1 MANPVSTVARNL
13 QAIAIYEKIGFRK
26 GLTMAYMGAGNNNKF
41 LGKKKEGA
49 VYFFKAMNNAY
60 SLGDS
65 AFYYQTMAEYA
76 SLKYNMGEKDSAV
89 YYFDKS
95 IPYLERN
102 NFRYNLITAYITY
115 SDILIHEKPVNDELV
130 RKYTFGSLT
139 ISKELDVKDNLQYIY
154 GQIGL
159 YYVYKNKPDS
169 VYYYMAL
176 SKAMAD
182 SLCVTQNME
191 ILHETQTKFETEKK
205 DLQIKNQSLEL
216 SAQEKE
222 NEAKTRM
229 LLIGT
234 LGLIAV
240 GVFAVIAYRNFRKT
254 KRANVIINE
263 QKERVEEQKGE
274 IEKQKVMLEV
284 KQKEITDSITY
295 AKDIQSAFMPNEDIF
310 HIIHPDAFVYSKP
323 KDIVSGDF
331 YWFYTEA
338 KDGKPGA
345 LRHCAVADCTGH
357 GVPGALMSGRARS
370 RSVRGRRAPRSPRA
384 AGFAAGVGARGIKG
398 HVNDTLLRL
407 GVSGSFEA
415 EGPRAR
421 GLGVLRPGDQAEATG
436 LVLDDRRAVLHPVA
450 GVNVK
455 DSVRLPQIRLV
466 NVTADDAGDVLPLRL
481 GDERGLEVADELDRA
496 LDALLDRAGEA
507 PVGLAQPP
515 AHRVHEAV
523 KRDQVLICPAAQHG
537 QPPMIAHDGVELVAV
552 NDEEAP
558 AVGRGVI
565 VVRTHLD
572 VAEAR
577 AEEVAE
583 KVVVITGNED
593 NLGPLAGTLQ
603 ELVYDVVVL
612 PRPVPLLA
620 QRPDIDDVSDQVEVV
635 AAKPVEELVK
645 ALGLG
650 IPGAQMHI
658 GNEDAAVGLAVGR
671 VDIAA
676 GRRA

>member
-1 MANPVSTVARNL
+1 MYTNFRIYLLLILCAFSYSAKAQQTLPDSLNKIAVKVSNDSAAKLYVQLARHFLSVSPDSVVVYANKALKIAPANSVAVGDANIQLGNYSHMSGNMDSAIYYYTKAQTHFKKINNEKGIGKVYQSFAVVKQSMKDFEGALSDNL

-49 VYFFKAMNNAY
+49 IFFFKAMDNAL

-76 SLKYNMGEKDSAV
+76 SLKYSMSEKDSAI

-115 SDILIHEKPVNDELV
+115 SEILIHEKPINDELV

-222 NEAKTRM
+222 NEAKNR
-229 LLIGT
+229 LLLFGT

-240 GVFAVIAYRNFRKT
+240 AAFAVIAYRNFK
-254 KRANVIINE
+254 KSQRANAIISE
-263 QKERVEEQKGE
+263 QKVRVEQQKEE
-274 IEKQKVMLEV
+274 IEQQKVLVEV

-310 HIIHPDAFVYSKP
+310 HIIHPDAFIYSKP

-338 KDGKPGA
+338 KDAKPGA

-357 GVPGALMSGRARS
+357 GVPGALMSVICSNALNEAVVNNHIHESDKILNETRRIVKRS
-370 RSVRGRRAPRSPRA
+370 LKTRKNQERKDGMDIALVSINYETSELWFSGANNSAWVYRNGDVIILA
-384 AGFAAGVGARGIKG
+384 ADKQPVGVYENETDFTQKYLKLEKGDVIYLFSDGFADQFGGVHGKKFKYKPFRELLISIAPLPMNEQKERLNEFFDQWKG
-398 HVNDTLLRL
+398 
-407 GVSGSFEA
+407 
-415 EGPRAR
+415 
-421 GLGVLRPGDQAEATG
+421 
-436 LVLDDRRAVLHPVA
+436 
-450 GVNVK
+450 
-455 DSVRLPQIRLV
+455 
-466 NVTADDAGDVLPLRL
+466 
-481 GDERGLEVADELDRA
+481 
-496 LDALLDRAGEA
+496 
-507 PVGLAQPP
+507 
-515 AHRVHEAV
+515 VHE
-523 KRDQVLICPAAQHG
+523 Q
-537 QPPMIAHDGVELVAV
+537 
-552 NDEEAP
+552 
-558 AVGRGVI
+558 
-565 VVRTHLD
+565 T
-572 VAEAR
+572 
-577 AEEVAE
+577 
-583 KVVVITGNED
+583 
-593 NLGPLAGTLQ
+593 
-603 ELVYDVVVL
+603 
-612 PRPVPLLA
+612 
-620 QRPDIDDVSDQVEVV
+620 DDVCVV
-635 AAKPVEELVK
+635 GV
-645 ALGLG
+645 
-650 IPGAQMHI
+650 
-658 GNEDAAVGLAVGR
+658 R
-671 VDIAA
+671 V
-676 GRRA
+676 